1 MQLEEIGVMG
11 TNFDG
16 LRNRFAKAYKQ
27 KAIDIQTQMIINYAP
42 QALLKAYQGRTF
54 KNRTMNLADSYV
66 WVVYYKGVPK
76 KSGYLWGV
84 RMAKTDSVFHH
95 TKVNGRKLAETF
107 INKYVPINSNGWE
120 LVFAA
125 TAPYSTYLEN
135 GTKRGRFF
143 VLTSIY
149 DEITADFKGKAKV
162 EKIISY

>member
-1 MQLEEIGVMG
+1 MA
-11 TNFDG
+11 TNFNG
-16 LRNRFAKAYKQ
+16 LRNRFAKVYKQ
-27 KAIDIQTQMIINYAP
+27 KAIDVQTQMIINYAP
-42 QALLKAYQGRTF
+42 KALNKAYQDRTF
-54 KNRTMNLADSYV
+54 RNKTMNLADSYV
-66 WVVYYKGVPK
+66 WVVYYRGIPK
-76 KSGYLWGV
+76 KSGYLWGA
-84 RMAKTDSVFHH
+84 RAAQTDSVYHH

-107 INKYVPINSNGWE
+107 ISSYAPISSNGWE

-149 DEITADFKGKAKV
+149 DEITYDFKGKANV